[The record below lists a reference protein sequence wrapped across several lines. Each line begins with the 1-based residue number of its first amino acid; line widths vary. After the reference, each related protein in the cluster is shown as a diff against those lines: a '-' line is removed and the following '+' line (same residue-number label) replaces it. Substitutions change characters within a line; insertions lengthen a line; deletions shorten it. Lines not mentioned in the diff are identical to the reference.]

1 MPTPTTT
8 PTLTPTTIF
17 TTNPTTNPTTN
28 RNNNFDELTSLIE
41 RANRARR
48 LLSNQHRRCGNCSHT
63 GHDRRSCPFN
73 QEEAVLL
80 KQYHQHDRMIQNEL
94 TITRLQPIINAIR
107 SKPSSPTY
115 CHSISLKMV
124 ENFKEGYYLTD
135 SDTDPTE
142 EISCCVCL
150 ENTKLNS
157 IVAFQ
162 CGHGCC
168 SECATICLKNISK
181 KCPMCR
187 NNIEEIR
194 ISRDIPLETFN
205 TFQTF
210 IKL

>member
-1 MPTPTTT
+1 MSTAVMPD
-8 PTLTPTTIF
+8 LTTIPI
-17 TTNPTTNPTTN
+17 TNQ
-28 RNNNFDELTSLIE
+28 NNDSNQLVILID

-48 LLSNQHRRCGNCSHT
+48 LLSSEHRRCGNCSHT

-73 QEEAVLL
+73 QEEAALL
-80 KQYHQHDRMIQNEL
+80 KQYHRHERTIQDEL

-107 SKPSSPTY
+107 TKPSSPTY
-115 CHSISLKMV
+115 CRSISLKMV

-157 IVAFQ
+157 MVAFQ

-187 NNIEEIR
+187 KNIEEIR

>member
-1 MPTPTTT
+1 MPN
-8 PTLTPTTIF
+8 F
-17 TTNPTTNPTTN
+17 TTNLTNN
-28 RNNNFDELTSLIE
+28 RNNNFDELSGLIE

-80 KQYHQHDRMIQNEL
+80 KQYHQHERMIQNEL

-107 SKPSSPTY
+107 SKPPSPTY

-135 SDTDPTE
+135 SDTTDPTE
-142 EISCCVCL
+142 EISCYVCL

-157 IVAFQ
+157 MVAFQ

-187 NNIEEIR
+187 KNIEEIQ

>member
-1 MPTPTTT
+1 MSNLTLIPTAT
-8 PTLTPTTIF
+8 
-17 TTNPTTNPTTN
+17 PTTNP
-28 RNNNFDELTSLIE
+28 NNNFNNLITDLID

-48 LLSNQHRRCGNCSHT
+48 LLSSPNRKCSNCSHA

-73 QEEAVLL
+73 HEEAALL
-80 KQYHQHDRMIQNEL
+80 RQYHQNEQRTIQHELRMQYEHRMS
-94 TITRLQPIINAIR
+94 RLQPLINAIR
-107 SKPSSPTY
+107 TKPPPLVN
-115 CHSISLKMV
+115 CHSLSFKMV

-135 SDTDPTE
+135 GDTDPTE

-157 IVAFQ
+157 MVAFQ

-168 SECATICLKNISK
+168 SGCAVICLKKISK
-181 KCPMCR
+181 NCPMCR
-187 NNIEEIR
+187 KNIEEIR
-194 ISRDIPLETFN
+194 ICRDIPLETFN

>member
-1 MPTPTTT
+1 MSTAVMPD
-8 PTLTPTTIF
+8 LTTI
-17 TTNPTTNPTTN
+17 PITN
-28 RNNNFDELTSLIE
+28 RNNDSNQLVILID

-48 LLSNQHRRCGNCSHT
+48 LLSSEYRRCGNCSHT

-73 QEEAVLL
+73 REEAALL
-80 KQYHQHDRMIQNEL
+80 KQYHRHERTIQDEL
-94 TITRLQPIINAIR
+94 TITRLQPIISAIR

-157 IVAFQ
+157 MVAFQ

-187 NNIEEIR
+187 KNIEEIR